1 MKQNRAR
8 PALCRIV
15 IPALVV
21 AVAVPIVATAAQT
34 PQSALPSKSAR
45 AQEPLVPSV
54 PAQTQIARLRQ
65 AADQLRLLAHQPH
78 PTIAAPTDHEEHAR
92 HRQWLQEAGP
102 RVRTLADNW
111 EQRLAP
117 DVQGKRAVTQARDVN
132 AFFAAQ
138 TAGLQ
143 SRLDRESAATEY
155 QSPLVRAAR
164 DTARVVI
171 GHMH

>member
-15 IPALVV
+15 FPALVV
-21 AVAVPIVATAAQT
+21 AVAVPAVATAAQSR
-34 PQSALPSKSAR
+34 PPSKTSHIQASD
-45 AQEPLVPSV
+45 VPPV

-65 AADQLRLLAHQPH
+65 AAEQLRLLAHQPH
-78 PTIAAPTDHEEHAR
+78 PTIAAPTEHEEHAR
-92 HRQWLQEAGP
+92 HRQWLQEAGH

-111 EQRLAP
+111 EQRLTPGQARKGATP
-117 DVQGKRAVTQARDVN
+117 ARDVN

-143 SRLDRESAATEY
+143 SRLDRESAANEY
-155 QSPLVRAAR
+155 RSPQVRAAR

-171 GHMH
+171 GHMY